1 MIDYK
6 YYTNNSIK
14 ATTGLVAAY
23 NMIPISGQKIVDIS
37 GNGND
42 ASRNGTPLS
51 TKEGV
56 KFSGA
61 NDEYYGASSISPS
74 FDGGKQVS
82 IAVRFKPDNVSGT
95 NKYIVSIPEST
106 VGNNGINIRQNND
119 DIITDLLQNGSSD
132 SVEATAV
139 LTTNKWYTAILT
151 FDGSTQ
157 KLYVNGSLADSSD
170 TAYALEAASD
180 EINIGDFG
188 TFDGAFEGEIS
199 DVRIYNRALSEQE
212 VKDYHNSFIKTVV
225 LERFEDNAV
234 GDTKPVGWNNNG
246 TGEYEV
252 KELASQDSIL
262 KDLDVG
268 TKYLECTSNGTN
280 AFHSDVAYGIWEFS
294 VYTGGNYAVT
304 YLTCNSP
311 TIDSEDGYKLTLYKT
326 DGWISLIKEDDGVNN
341 VFFETDNNYIEANT
355 WYGIKITRTTDG
367 EFTVYIK
374 GGNFGDTYQLVDVT
388 GGSGTNPTTDNT
400 YTTSKYVVTDLDDGD
415 AITNIKIKNGVK
427 R

>member
-1 MIDYK
+1 MTNYK

-119 DIITDLLQNGSSD
+119 AIITDLLQNGSGD

-212 VKDYHNSFIKTVV
+212 VKDYHNSF
-225 LERFEDNAV
+225 
-234 GDTKPVGWNNNG
+234 
-246 TGEYEV
+246 
-252 KELASQDSIL
+252 
-262 KDLDVG
+262 
-268 TKYLECTSNGTN
+268 
-280 AFHSDVAYGIWEFS
+280 
-294 VYTGGNYAVT
+294 
-304 YLTCNSP
+304 
-311 TIDSEDGYKLTLYKT
+311 
-326 DGWISLIKEDDGVNN
+326 
-341 VFFETDNNYIEANT
+341 
-355 WYGIKITRTTDG
+355 
-367 EFTVYIK
+367 
-374 GGNFGDTYQLVDVT
+374 
-388 GGSGTNPTTDNT
+388 
-400 YTTSKYVVTDLDDGD
+400 
-415 AITNIKIKNGVK
+415 
-427 R
+427 